1 MTASGGDGA
10 EVGIARRTGKSSSGR
25 VGVAAPG
32 LADQAP
38 ESHESHPSRL
48 RRTWEILGPG
58 LVTGASDD
66 DPSGIA
72 TYAQAGAQ
80 YKFGLLWTALVT
92 LPLMMAIQE
101 ICDRTALATG
111 KTLGELA
118 RVRFNRWSKA
128 CIGTLIVALVV
139 ANTLNIAADLVA
151 IGSGM
156 HLLHAGPSWFWALI
170 AGAAI
175 TALLLM
181 GGFTKIQLV
190 FKLLCLSLLSYV
202 VVLFVAHEPW
212 GSVGLNTLVPHV
224 TWTKSYLTLLV
235 GVLGTTISPYL
246 FFWQTADRVEEMRAE
261 DGGGEP
267 IPLDRRTTLGAKGK
281 ERSSRFDVFTGMSLS
296 NLVMFAVITATAS
309 TLGAHGDTDI
319 TSAAQAAGALKP
331 VAGSLA
337 STLFALGF
345 IGSGMLAVPVLA
357 GAGSVG
363 LAGLLGRAWGL
374 SLSLREAPL
383 FYTLLAVGTLGGT
396 ALTLTSINPISLL
409 VLVAIVNGIAAA
421 PFLIVVMIISRNREL
436 MGASRNRALAAILGW
451 GTVALMTVAAI
462 AMLALLVGL

>member
-1 MTASGGDGA
+1 VTASGGDDAGA
-10 EVGIARRTGKSSSGR
+10 GIARRAGPAASGGR
-25 VGVAAPG
+25 SAVSVPRDEASNPHA
-32 LADQAP
+32 
-38 ESHESHPSRL
+38 SRL
-48 RRTWEILGPG
+48 LRVWRVLGPG

-80 YKFGLLWTALVT
+80 YGFGLLWTALVT

-118 RVRFNRWSKA
+118 RAHFSRWAKG
-128 CIGTLIVALVV
+128 CIGVLIVALVV

-156 HLLHAGPSWFWALI
+156 QLLHAGPSWLWALI
-170 AGAAI
+170 AGAGI
-175 TALLLM
+175 TALLLL
-181 GGFTKIQLV
+181 GGFTRIQLV

-212 GSVGLNTLVPHV
+212 RTVGLNTLVPHV
-224 TWTKSYLTLLV
+224 TWSKSYLTLLV

-267 IPLDRRTTLGAKGK
+267 IPLDRRTTLGARGK

-309 TLGAHGDTDI
+309 TLGAHKGTDI

-337 STLFALGF
+337 ETLFALGF

-357 GAGSVG
+357 AAGSVG
-363 LAGLLGRAWGL
+363 LAGLLGRPWGL
-374 SLSLREAPL
+374 SLSPRKAPL
-383 FYTLLAVGTLGGT
+383 FYILLAAGTLGGT
-396 ALTLTSINPISLL
+396 ALTLTSVNPISLL

-421 PFLIVVMIISRNREL
+421 PFLIVVMIISHNRAL
-436 MGASRNRALAAILGW
+436 MGASRNGALAAVLGW
-451 GTVALMTVAAI
+451 GTVALMTAAAL
-462 AMLALLVGL
+462 AMLALLTGL

>member
-1 MTASGGDGA
+1 MTTPADSKTA
-10 EVGIARRTGKSSSGR
+10 T
-25 VGVAAPG
+25 VAADPPP
-32 LADQAP
+32 D
-38 ESHESHPSRL
+38 SHTSRL
-48 RRTWEILGPG
+48 RRVWKVLGPG

-80 YKFGLLWTALVT
+80 YGFGLLWTALIT

-118 RVRFNRWSKA
+118 RVHFSRWARA

-139 ANTLNIAADLVA
+139 ANMLNIAADLVA

-156 HLLHAGPSWFWALI
+156 HLLHAGPAWLWALI
-170 AGAAI
+170 AGAGI
-175 TALLLM
+175 TALILL

-202 VVLFVAHEPW
+202 VVLFFAHVPW
-212 GSVGLNTLVPHV
+212 TTVGLNTLVPHV
-224 TWTKSYLTLLV
+224 TWSKGYLTLLV
-235 GVLGTTISPYL
+235 AVLGTTISPYL
-246 FFWQTADRVEEMRAE
+246 FFWQTANRVEEMRTE
-261 DGGGEP
+261 DAGGDQP
-267 IPLDRRTTLGAKGK
+267 MPLDRRTTRGAKGK
-281 ERSSRFDVFTGMSLS
+281 ERSSRFDVFTGMGLS

-309 TLGAHGDTDI
+309 TLGKGKGTSI

-363 LAGLLGRAWGL
+363 LAGLLGKPWGL
-374 SLSLREAPL
+374 SLSLRKAPL
-383 FYTLLAVGTLGGT
+383 FYVLLAVGTLGGT
-396 ALTLTSINPISLL
+396 LLTLTSINPISLL

-421 PFLIVVMIISRNREL
+421 PFLIVLMIISRNRTL
-436 MGASRNRALAAILGW
+436 MGASRNQGLAAVLGW

>member
-1 MTASGGDGA
+1 MTTPTDSKTTPTATDPPRG
-10 EVGIARRTGKSSSGR
+10 
-25 VGVAAPG
+25 
-32 LADQAP
+32 
-38 ESHESHPSRL
+38 SHPGRL
-48 RRTWEILGPG
+48 RRVWQVLGPG

-80 YKFGLLWTALVT
+80 YGFGLLWTALIT

-101 ICDRTALATG
+101 ICDRMALATG

-118 RVRFNRWSKA
+118 RAHFNRWAKG
-128 CIGTLIVALVV
+128 CIGVLIVALVV

-156 HLLHAGPSWFWALI
+156 HLLHAGPSWLWALI
-170 AGAAI
+170 AGAVI
-175 TALLLM
+175 TALLLL

-190 FKLLCLSLLSYV
+190 FKLLCLALLSYV
-202 VVLFVAHEPW
+202 VVLFFAHVPW
-212 GSVGLNTLVPHV
+212 TRVGLNTIVPHI
-224 TWTKSYLTLLV
+224 TWSKSYLTLLV
-235 GVLGTTISPYL
+235 AVLGTTISPYL
-246 FFWQTADRVEEMRAE
+246 FFWQTANRVEEMRAE
-261 DGGGEP
+261 DAGGDEP
-267 IPLDRRTTLGAKGK
+267 LPLERRTTLGAKGK
-281 ERSSRFDVFTGMSLS
+281 ERSSRFDVFTGMGLS

-309 TLGAHGDTDI
+309 TLGMGKGTTI

-337 STLFALGF
+337 SSLFALGF

-363 LAGLLGRAWGL
+363 LAGLLGKPWGL
-374 SLSLREAPL
+374 SLSLRKAPL
-383 FYTLLAVGTLGGT
+383 FYVLIAVGTVGG
-396 ALTLTSINPISLL
+396 ALLTLTSINPISLL

-421 PFLIVVMIISRNREL
+421 PFLIVVMIISRNRAL
-436 MGASRNRALAAILGW
+436 MGESRNRGLAAVLGW
-451 GTVALMTVAAI
+451 GTVALMTIAAI

>member
-1 MTASGGDGA
+1 MTTPAQSKTA
-10 EVGIARRTGKSSSGR
+10 T
-25 VGVAAPG
+25 VAADPPPG
-32 LADQAP
+32 
-38 ESHESHPSRL
+38 SHPGRL
-48 RRTWEILGPG
+48 RRVWGVLGPG

-80 YKFGLLWTALVT
+80 YGFGLLWTALIT

-118 RVRFNRWSKA
+118 RAHFGRWARA

-139 ANTLNIAADLVA
+139 ANMLNIAADLVA

-156 HLLHAGPSWFWALI
+156 HLLHAGSAWLWALA
-170 AGAAI
+170 AGAGI
-175 TALLLM
+175 TALILL
-181 GGFTKIQLV
+181 GGFVKIQLV

-202 VVLFVAHEPW
+202 VVLFFAHVPW
-212 GSVGLNTLVPHV
+212 TTVGLNTLVPHI
-224 TWTKSYLTLLV
+224 TWSKAYLTLLV
-235 GVLGTTISPYL
+235 AVLGTTISPYL
-246 FFWQTADRVEEMRAE
+246 FFWQTANRVEEMRTE

-267 IPLDRRTTLGAKGK
+267 VPLERRTTLGAKGK
-281 ERSSRFDVFTGMSLS
+281 ERSSRFDVFTGMGLS
-296 NLVMFAVITATAS
+296 NLVMFAVITATAA
-309 TLGAHGDTDI
+309 TLGKGKGTDI

-363 LAGLLGRAWGL
+363 LAGLLGRPWGL
-374 SLSLREAPL
+374 SLSLRKAPL
-383 FYTLLAVGTLGGT
+383 FYVLLAAGTLGGT

-421 PFLIVVMIISRNREL
+421 PFLIVLMIISRNRAL
-436 MGASRNRALAAILGW
+436 MGASRNHGLAAVLGW

>member
-1 MTASGGDGA
+1 MMTPTDSKTTRA
-10 EVGIARRTGKSSSGR
+10 
-25 VGVAAPG
+25 VAGPPPG
-32 LADQAP
+32 
-38 ESHESHPSRL
+38 SHPGRL
-48 RRTWEILGPG
+48 RRAWSVLGPG

-80 YKFGLLWTALVT
+80 YGFGLLWTALIT

-118 RVRFNRWSKA
+118 RVHFSQWARA

-139 ANTLNIAADLVA
+139 ANMLNIAADLVA

-156 HLLHAGPSWFWALI
+156 HLLHAGPAWLWALA
-170 AGAAI
+170 AGAGI
-175 TALLLM
+175 TALILL

-202 VVLFVAHEPW
+202 VVLFFAHVPW
-212 GSVGLNTLVPHV
+212 TRVGLNTLVPHV
-224 TWTKSYLTLLV
+224 TWSKGYLTLLV
-235 GVLGTTISPYL
+235 AVLGTTISPYL

-261 DGGGEP
+261 DGGGAP

-281 ERSSRFDVFTGMSLS
+281 ERSSRFDVFTGMGLS

-309 TLGAHGDTDI
+309 TLGKGKGTDI

-363 LAGLLGRAWGL
+363 LAGLLGKPWGL
-374 SLSLREAPL
+374 SLSLRKAPL
-383 FYTLLAVGTLGGT
+383 FYVLLAVGTLGGT
-396 ALTLTSINPISLL
+396 VLTLTSINPIRLL

-421 PFLIVVMIISRNREL
+421 PFLIVLMIISRNRTL
-436 MGASRNRALAAILGW
+436 MGASRNQALAAVLGW